1 MEKKKEEKK
10 FESDVRQV
18 LDLVINSLYSNR
30 EIFLRELISNA
41 ADATD
46 KLRFLALSDENLYE
60 GQTDDGIEIDGSESH
75 RTITIRDHGIGMT
88 REEIIENLGT
98 IARSGT
104 KAFFN
109 GLTGDQQKD
118 SDLIGQ
124 FGVGFYAAFIVA
136 KKVEVTSRK
145 AGLDEDSGVRW
156 ESDGRGDYTL
166 ETIRKKK
173 RGTEVVLHLQ
183 EEAKEFANLFRLRSI
198 CTRYSDHVSIPI
210 RMPKADGATGYEVV
224 NQGTAMWRQSKGDLK
239 KSDYTDFYKN
249 LSGDQD
255 EPMKWV
261 HTKAEGKTEY
271 TTLFFIPSKPP
282 FDLWDR
288 NSKSG
293 VKLYVKRVLIMEDAE
308 ELLPRFLRF
317 IRGVIDTDDMPLNVS
332 REILQ
337 ENKKLEIIRSASVK
351 KILNMIEILSK
362 AEEYQKF
369 WNSFGNVLKEGVVE
383 DYENKEKVSNLLRF
397 SSTHKNSPDDLTSLS
412 EYVSRM
418 KDGQDFIYYIT
429 AESFETAKNSPHLE
443 SFLDREIEVLLMHE
457 PIDEWV
463 VGHLSEFDS
472 KKVKSISQANLS
484 DEAKLA
490 NGSDEDDL
498 LDESDKKELL
508 VKIKNALGDSV
519 ADVVE
524 SQRLKDS
531 LACLVSTEEQ
541 MSPNLERV
549 LKAAGQDV
557 PVSKRILE
565 INLSHPLVAIM
576 SLAEDG
582 SDIKDWSDL
591 LYEQSLLSEGA
602 RLEDPS
608 GFVKRV
614 NGMLA
619 KASNLVK

>member
-60 GQTDDGIEIDGSESH
+60 GQTDDGIEIDGSENH
-75 RTITIRDHGIGMT
+75 GTITIRDHGIGMD

-104 KAFFN
+104 KAFFK
-109 GLTGDQQKD
+109 GLTGDEQKD

-166 ETIRKKK
+166 ETVRKKK
-173 RGTEVVLHLQ
+173 RGTEVVLHLK

-224 NQGTAMWRQSKGDLK
+224 NQGTAMWWQSKGELK
-239 KSDYTDFYKN
+239 KNDYTDFYKN
-249 LSGDQD
+249 LSGDQQ

-317 IRGVIDTDDMPLNVS
+317 VRGIIDTDDMPLNVS

-351 KILNMIEILSK
+351 KILNMIKNLSK
-362 AEEYQKF
+362 TEEYQKF

-383 DYENKEKVSNLLRF
+383 DYENKDKISSLLRF
-397 SSTHKNSPDDLTSLS
+397 ASTYKNSSDDLTSLS

-418 KDGQDFIYYIT
+418 KDGQEFIYYIT

-472 KKVKSISQANLS
+472 KKVRSISQANIT

-490 NGSDEDDL
+490 NANGENGL
-498 LDESDKKELL
+498 LDESNKKELL
-508 VKIKNALGDSV
+508 AKIKNALGDSV

-549 LKAAGQDV
+549 LKAAGQEI

-565 INLSHPLVAIM
+565 INLSHPLAAIM

-582 SDIKDWSDL
+582 SDIKVWSDL

-614 NGMLA
+614 NQMLE
-619 KASNLVK
+619 KASNLSK